1 MMEKEYI
8 VRSSRSIT
16 LNITAG
22 KIDSYRQKEE
32 TTGTVRVYQ
41 DGKIGVAGCLG
52 SPDEEKL
59 TTQAV
64 KALELGIPYV
74 SALDG
79 ALERLEDNETD
90 ILPEKDMIPM
100 MQSMLDRVGEACPK
114 FAISHKIK
122 LSTFEKEYRNSRG
135 RHLKCADNLLSG
147 DLLFQSRGS
156 GNLMDCVY
164 SFAGK
169 HFDPERIVAQCKTI
183 HSAFFTPAE
192 IEEGNWP
199 VLLAPYDLF
208 GSFLSHFTGEM
219 YASGAS
225 LVSGKI
231 GEQFF
236 SPKLSFGSDQGSP
249 GCCFFDEEGQISP
262 EDRSFLVKNG
272 TLEKVLTTKNTA
284 AQFSLPVSAT
294 SAADYDGV
302 PGIGLEGLYVEP
314 TAESIQ
320 AVAPGKAVLILM
332 ASGGDTTPSG
342 HFATPV
348 QLAFLLENG
357 KIVGRLPE
365 LNISGDFNTIL
376 GEDYLGAVY
385 DDLFDDGKSGKF
397 CIVNMQVTK

>member
-1 MMEKEYI
+1 MEKEYI
-8 VRSSRSIT
+8 VSSSRSIT
-16 LNITAG
+16 LNITGG

-52 SPDEEKL
+52 MPDEEKL
-59 TTQAV
+59 TAKAV
-64 KALELGIPYV
+64 KALGLGIPYV
-74 SALDG
+74 SVLDD
-79 ALERLEDNETD
+79 AMERQEDNRTD
-90 ILPEKDMIPM
+90 ILPEKEIIPT
-100 MQSMLDRVGEACPK
+100 MQAMLDRVGEACPK

-122 LSTFEKEYRNSRG
+122 LSSFEKEYRNSKG

-147 DLLFQSRGS
+147 GLVFQSRGT

-164 SFAGK
+164 SFEGR
-169 HFDPERIVAQCKTI
+169 HFDPDRIVAQCKTM
-183 HSAFFTPAE
+183 HDAFFTPAE
-192 IEEGNWP
+192 IAEGEWP
-199 VLLAPYDLF
+199 VLFTPYDLF

-219 YASGAS
+219 YASGVS

-231 GEQFF
+231 GEQIF

-249 GCCFFDEEGQISP
+249 GCCFFDEEGQIFP
-262 EDRSFLVKNG
+262 ENKSLLVRNG
-272 TLEKVLTTKNTA
+272 VLEKVLTTKNTA
-284 AQFSLPVSAT
+284 SQFGLPVSGT

-314 TAESIQ
+314 TAESIRE
-320 AVAPGKAVLILM
+320 VAPEKAVLVLM

-357 KIVGRLPE
+357 KLVGRLPE
-365 LNISGDFNTIL
+365 LNISGDFDAIL
-376 GEDYLGAVY
+376 GEDYLGTVY

-397 CIVNMQVTK
+397 CIVKMQVTK